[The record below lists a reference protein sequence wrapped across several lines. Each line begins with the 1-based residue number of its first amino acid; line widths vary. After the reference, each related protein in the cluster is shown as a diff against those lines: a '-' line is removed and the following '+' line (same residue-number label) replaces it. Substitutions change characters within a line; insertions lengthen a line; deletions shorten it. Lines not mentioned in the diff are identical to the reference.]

1 MSLSYVRSCFDR
13 RNWYFD
19 RKTFLFKFNPYTEK
33 PSFSIKRSEIT
44 YFIAKVNLTVDG
56 ETSWPVS
63 LYRTSL

>member
-1 MSLSYVRSCFDR
+1 MLDHVSIEEPGILIEKLFYL
-13 RNWYFD
+13 NLIPI
-19 RKTFLFKFNPYTEK
+19 RKK

-56 ETSWPVS
+56 ETLWPVS